1 MLPFLFRQI
10 STNVLRIPVLVT
22 KTQIVQ
28 TVKVL
33 TAVFVNKDSMGM
45 AYFVKVN
52 ASNKIIEKHPLEI
65 LRKSLHC

>member
-1 MLPFLFRQI
+1 MLPFPFRQI

-22 KTQIVQ
+22 KTLIVQ

-52 ASNKIIEKHPLEI
+52 A
-65 LRKSLHC
+65 